1 MKVTIIAAVDN
12 QHALGNKGQLVT
24 ADPMD
29 MFMFKTLTSGPNT
42 AVIMGRKTQ
51 ESLSQGYLPKRD
63 NYVIT
68 SNTNKVNRSQHTFAD
83 GSRICYANDLNV
95 ALNRARHYGR
105 GALVPDVYIIGGAS
119 VYKAAFDIGVAT
131 DLVLTKH
138 FYSCEQYD
146 TVFPEIPAGWEQ
158 TRVVP
163 YYAALKNG
171 TIVYTEVQFFKNTG
185 AINEQSVP
193 NNTY

>member
-12 QHALGNKGQLVT
+12 QRALGNQGQLVT

-51 ESLSQGYLPKRD
+51 ESLSKGYLPNRD

-68 SNTNKVNRSQHTFAD
+68 SDTAKVNRAPNEFDDRA
-83 GSRICYANDLNV
+83 RLCYATNLNS
-95 ALNRARHYGR
+95 ALNLARFYGR
-105 GALVPDVYIIGGAS
+105 GALVPDVYIIGGAR
-119 VYKAAFDIGVAT
+119 VYNAAFDSGVAT
-131 DLVLTKH
+131 DLILTRH
-138 FYSCEQYD
+138 FYSCDQYD
-146 TVFPEIPAGWEQ
+146 TVFPEIPVEWKQ
-158 TRVVP
+158 TKVVP

-185 AINEQSVP
+185 VVNEQSVP